1 MNLKKKEK
9 KQNSH
14 YKCLS
19 MLYTNVNIYKKDRF
33 KENLIMFLTR
43 SIKR

>member
-19 MLYTNVNIYKKDRF
+19 MLYTNVNIYKKRIDL
-33 KENLIMFLTR
+33 KKI
-43 SIKR
+43 